1 MERMRESRHV
11 RLSLLLV
18 AIIAVGL
25 ALPGTGAA
33 DKAKEI
39 RIPFELERGRIYVDA
54 YVDERGP
61 FRFMVDTGAS
71 GMGRADVRLV
81 KDLGL
86 TVTGTTTNSDGINTS
101 TISTVSI
108 RALRVGQLV
117 RHNVEVLSRDYN
129 SPPGGKLL
137 LGLIGPEFF
146 FEHLWTI
153 DYPARE
159 IRLSKDPLSADQP
172 NVTSYE
178 GAFHVP
184 LSIGE
189 HDTIGVIDT
198 GSTLQTHFP
207 WSWVGKLG
215 IETLK
220 EAGKGYKANTV
231 LTLFK
236 AELPVPVTIAGNT
249 MAQVEANFS
258 DRMNRIN
265 LGGELYVRNRCV
277 VSIDQ
282 KNRLIRMRCGG
293 P

>member
-1 MERMRESRHV
+1 MRESRHV

-18 AIIAVGL
+18 AAIAFGG

-33 DKAKEI
+33 DKPNEI

-81 KDLGL
+81 KELGL

-101 TISTVSI
+101 TIATVSI

-129 SPPGGKLL
+129 SPPGAKLL
-137 LGLIGPEFF
+137 MGIIGPEFF
-146 FEHLWTI
+146 LEHLWTI
-153 DYPARE
+153 DYAARE
-159 IRLSKDPLSADQP
+159 LRLSQRALSADQP
-172 NVTSYE
+172 NVVSYT
-178 GAFHVP
+178 GPFHVP
-184 LSIGE
+184 LSVGA
-189 HDTIGVIDT
+189 HDTVGVIDT
-198 GSTLQTHFP
+198 GSTLQMHFP
-207 WSWVGKLG
+207 WSWVEKLG
-215 IETLK
+215 VKTLE

-236 AELPVPVTIAGNT
+236 AEVPVPVTIAGNT

-265 LGGELYVRNRCV
+265 LGGELLVRNRCIISV
-277 VSIDQ
+277 DQ
-282 KNRLIRMRCGG
+282 KNRLIQMRCEGK
-293 P
+293 